1 MRRPLVVTILCSCVL
16 AVAACG
22 DDEESTGGG
31 GGGDTAAAT
40 ATTETQQDT
49 TASASGC
56 EAAEKP
62 KAKKVGKQKRPSLK
76 VDTSKRY
83 TAVLETNCG
92 RIEIALDTKRAP
104 KTAASFMALAR
115 KGFFDGLGFH
125 RIVPGFVVQGGDPAG
140 TGNGGPGYDVVETP
154 PSDLTY
160 TKGVVAMA
168 KTEMDEPGTSGS
180 QFFIVTADDAGLPPD
195 YALLGK
201 VTEGQEAVA
210 KIEAVP
216 AEADGQPTEPVVMS
230 KVTIETK

>member
-1 MRRPLVVTILCSCVL
+1 MRRPLVVTLLCSCVL
-16 AVAACG
+16 ALAACG
-22 DDEESTGGG
+22 DDEETVGG
-31 GGGDTAAAT
+31 GGGDPTAATT
-40 ATTETQQDT
+40 AATETQQDT
-49 TASASGC
+49 GTTGSGC
-56 EAAEKP
+56 EPAKKP
-62 KAKKVGKQKRPSLK
+62 KAKKVGKQKRTSLK

-92 RIEIALDTKRAP
+92 PIEIALDVKRAP
-104 KTAASFMALAR
+104 KTSASFMALAR

-154 PSDLTY
+154 PSDLKY

-168 KTEMDEPGTSGS
+168 KTEMDAPGTSGS

-201 VTEGQEAVA
+201 VTKGMDAVA

-230 KVTIETK
+230 KVSIETK